1 MICFAFIA
9 LNVKRNN
16 IRSLFRLCGPCQ
28 PSFFFFF
35 FCFFN
40 QLLELL
46 ELLELLVDVLVDSVL
61 VDVVSDSVGVLSLD
75 SVS

>member
-46 ELLELLVDVLVDSVL
+46 ELLVDVLVDSVL